1 MTQQTASSRMELAL
15 PSVAVAFFD
24 GIIFAPCFGPLNIGI
39 GVLRFAIVGF
49 LSVAIGRMP
58 K

>member
-24 GIIFAPCFGPLNIGI
+24 GIIFA
-39 GVLRFAIVGF
+39 RA
-49 LSVAIGRMP
+49 SVH
-58 K
+58 